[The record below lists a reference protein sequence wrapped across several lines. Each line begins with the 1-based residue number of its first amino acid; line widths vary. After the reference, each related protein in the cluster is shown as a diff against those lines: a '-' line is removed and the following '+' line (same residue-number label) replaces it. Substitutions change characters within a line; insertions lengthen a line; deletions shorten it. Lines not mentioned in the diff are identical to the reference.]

1 MLSGDNRCFLF
12 CPFVPSFV
20 HMVRNQLWPS
30 PRFCEMQTARGT
42 LKIASKSGISFHRSF
57 FTEGNFCHNDFFFFS
72 CIFSFWSS
80 NSLKLCNSSKGWLVL
95 GESHLSLKP
104 AAAEERGRAA
114 CTRRGADCQPGAG
127 KSLSFQQ
134 RAALWFPY
142 ESHQRRA
149 RGTLHGILNYG
160 GKLWVQVDR
169 VI

>member
-30 PRFCEMQTARGT
+30 PCFCEMQTARGT

-57 FTEGNFCHNDFFFFS
+57 LLKAISATMIFFFS
-72 CIFSFWSS
+72 CIFSFWCS
-80 NSLKLCNSSKGWLVL
+80 NLLRLCNSSKGWLVL

-114 CTRRGADCQPGAG
+114 CTRQGADCQPGAG

-134 RAALWFPY
+134 WAALWFPH
-142 ESHQRRA
+142 ESHLRRA
-149 RGTLHGILNYG
+149 RGALHRILNYR
-160 GKLWVQVDR
+160 GKLWVQVDW